1 MSEQQNA
8 ALIQSLYDAFAS
20 GDIAHI
26 ISRLSDDVEWVV
38 DGPAVIP
45 YAGKRK
51 GTEQVRQSFFGP
63 LTTGETN
70 QKLTM
75 EPLIAQGDRVAG
87 VGRYTA
93 KVTATGKT
101 YDTAIAHFFT
111 VRDGKV
117 TRLHEVLD
125 SADIADAYR
134 GTASA
139 AKR

>member
-1 MSEQQNA
+1 MSEQQNVE
-8 ALIQSLYDAFAS
+8 LIESLYKAFAS

-26 ISRLSDDVEWVV
+26 ISRLSEDVDWIV
-38 DGPAVIP
+38 DGPSVIP

-51 GTEQVRQSFFGP
+51 GREQVRQSFFGP
-63 LTTGETN
+63 LTTGEIN

-75 EPLIAQGDRVAG
+75 EPLVAQGDRVAG

-93 KVTATGKT
+93 KVIATGKT
-101 YDTAIAHFFT
+101 YDTAVAHFFT

-117 TRLHEVLD
+117 TQLHEVLD
-125 SADIADAYR
+125 SADIAEAYR
-134 GTASA
+134 GAVSA